1 MTTSDSMAGSNRRST
16 VRVKVGLSVRIAR
29 GKTSSYTVAADL
41 SQGGMFIHELL
52 PYETGTTLDVSFLL
66 PGSSVPI
73 ECRAKVAQ
81 ARSEM
86 REGFPNSAIGN
97 GLRFVDLNTQ
107 DRLRI
112 TKYLRE
118 QIG

>member
-1 MTTSDSMAGSNRRST
+1 MAGLNRRST
-16 VRVKVGLSVRIAR
+16 VRVKVDLSVRIAR

-52 PYETGTTLDVSFLL
+52 PYETDTVLDVSFLL
-66 PGSSVPI
+66 PGSRVPI
-73 ECRAKVAQ
+73 ECQAKVVQ

-86 REGFPNSAIGN
+86 REGFPDSAIGN
-97 GLRFVDLNTQ
+97 GLRFTSLNTQ
-107 DRLRI
+107 DRIRI
-112 TKYLRE
+112 TKYLKK